1 MLKNYFKVALRNLI
15 KHRVYTFINIAGLA
29 LGMVCCILIF
39 LWVMDEI
46 SFDNFHTKS
55 DRLYQVV
62 NKNEI
67 NGSWWQ
73 SSPWALAPVLKND
86 FPEIEKSTRFYPQ
99 NMPVKYTDKSFYES
113 IAYVDPD
120 FLEMFSFPLIKGN
133 PASALT
139 VNESVIISEKTA
151 HKYFKN
157 EDPIGKVLKLNKNT
171 DLKVTGVMKNVPAN
185 SSLTFDFLVPIKNL
199 GEVRLATWSSECGA
213 FVLLKENTNVNT
225 LLTKISGTTKKY
237 DKRTGNNK
245 TINSLQPIFRIHLYG
260 LNSIGPIL
268 YVYIFSAVA
277 LIVLF
282 VACINFINLI
292 TATAS
297 ERGKEIGMRKIVGA
311 GKNHIIW
318 QFYGET
324 FLLSVFAFILAYI
337 FALIMLPGFNELAG
351 KQLRL
356 NFIHNPILIIGSISI
371 ILFTTI
377 CAGSYPALYLS
388 SFLPIKVLK
397 ESSSRGFRKTTVRWI
412 LVVTQFAVSI
422 IMIVMTIT
430 MNKQIDYIQNINLG
444 YNREQVISIPL
455 NDDFRN
461 QYEAIK
467 TQLLRY
473 PDIIHITAANNSP
486 TNISFSNPVYWEG
499 GGPDKY
505 VSMTYLTVD
514 YDFFETF
521 EMKMIEGRN
530 FSKDFSTDSQNYIV
544 NEAAV
549 DFMKMKSPIGKRFS
563 IWKNEGQIIGVV
575 KNFNSSTLHDAV
587 GPVVITL
594 RPYMPISTV
603 FIRIKPANIKS
614 TLAMIEKTFRTYA
627 PNYPFQYDF
636 LDDVFRRQYN
646 NEEETKNLFQYFSA
660 LAIFISCIGLFGL
673 AAFTAQRRTKE
684 IGIRKVV
691 GASVFEIT
699 GLMLMDFAKWL
710 LIAIIIGVPV
720 SYYVIRMWLRNFAY
734 RTEINWTIFAGAS
747 VIVLVIALATVSVHA
762 IKAAIANPTDSL
774 RYE

>member
-1 MLKNYFKVALRNLI
+1 MLKNYFKIALRNLI
-15 KHRVYTFINIAGLA
+15 KHRVYTLINVAGLA

-39 LWVMDEI
+39 LWVQDEI
-46 SFDNFHTKS
+46 SFDLFHKKS
-55 DRLYQVV
+55 NRLYQVV

-67 NGSWWQ
+67 EGSWTQ
-73 SSPWALAPVLKND
+73 SSPWALAPVLKKD
-86 FPEIEKSTRFYPQ
+86 FPEIQKSTRFYPQ
-99 NMPVKYTDKSFYES
+99 NMLIKNTDQSFYET
-113 IAYVDPD
+113 IAFVDPD
-120 FLEMFSFPLIKGN
+120 FLEMFSFPLIKGD

-139 VNESVIISEKTA
+139 VTESVIISENTA
-151 HKYFKN
+151 QKYFKN

-171 DLKVTGVMKNVPAN
+171 DLKVTGIMKNVPAN
-185 SSLTFDFLVPIKNL
+185 SSLTFDILVPIQNL
-199 GEVRLATWSSECGA
+199 GEDRLATWSSESA
-213 FVLLKENTNVNT
+213 TFVLLKENANVNS
-225 LLTKISGTTKKY
+225 LKTKMSGTTKKY
-237 DKRTGNNK
+237 DKRTDNNK
-245 TINSLQPIFRIHLYG
+245 TLNGLQPISRIHLYG

-268 YVYIFSAVA
+268 YVYLFSTVA

-311 GKNHIIW
+311 GKSNILC

-324 FLLSVFAFILAYI
+324 FLLSAFAFILAY
-337 FALIMLPGFNELAG
+337 FLALLIMPGFNELAG
-351 KQLRL
+351 KQLKL
-356 NFIHNPILIIGSISI
+356 NIINDPILFLGSMLI

-397 ESSSRGFRKTTVRWI
+397 DSSSRGFRRTTVRWV
-412 LVVTQFAVSI
+412 LVVTQFVVSI
-422 IMIVMTIT
+422 ILIVMTIT
-430 MNKQIDYIQNINLG
+430 MNKQIDYIQNKNLG

-455 NDDFRN
+455 NDEFRN
-461 QYEAIK
+461 QYDAIK
-467 TQLLRY
+467 TQLLQY
-473 PDIIHITAANNSP
+473 PDVIHITAANNSP
-486 TNISFSNPVYWEG
+486 TNIGFSNPVYWEG

-521 EMKMIEGRN
+521 EMKMIAGRC
-530 FSKDFSTDSQNYIV
+530 FSKDFSTDRQNYIV

-549 DFMKMKSPIGKRFS
+549 DFIKIKSPIGKRFS
-563 IWKNEGQIIGVV
+563 IWKNEGNIIGVV
-575 KNFNSSTLHDAV
+575 KNFNSSSLHDAI

-594 RPYMPISTV
+594 KPYMPINTV
-603 FIRIKPANIKS
+603 FIRIKPANVKS
-614 TLAMIEKTFRTYA
+614 TLAMIEKTWKTYVT
-627 PNYPFQYDF
+627 NYPFQYDF

-646 NEEETKNLFQYFSA
+646 NEEGTKNLFQYFSI

-699 GLMLMDFAKWL
+699 GLMLKDFAKWL
-710 LIAIIIGVPV
+710 LVAIIIGVPV
-720 SYYVIRMWLRNFAY
+720 SYYAISMWLRNFAY
-734 RTEINWTIFAGAS
+734 RTEINWTIFVGAS
-747 VIVLVIALATVSVHA
+747 VIVFIIALTTVSIHA
-762 IKAAIANPTDSL
+762 IKAAVANPTDSL
-774 RYE
+774 KYE

>member
-1 MLKNYFKVALRNLI
+1 MLKNYFKIALRNLI

-39 LWVMDEI
+39 LWVQDEI
-46 SFDNFHTKS
+46 SFDHFHKKS

-62 NKNEI
+62 NKNEV

-113 IAYVDPD
+113 IAFVDPD

-139 VNESVIISEKTA
+139 VTESVIISEKTA
-151 HKYFKN
+151 QKYFKN

-185 SSLTFDFLVPIKNL
+185 SSLTFDILVPIKNL
-199 GEVRLATWSSECGA
+199 GEDRLETWSSESGA

-225 LLTKISGTTKKY
+225 LMTKMSGTTKKY
-237 DKRTGNNK
+237 DKRTDNNK
-245 TINSLQPIFRIHLYG
+245 TINSLQPISRIHLYG

-268 YVYIFSAVA
+268 YIYIFSAVA

-324 FLLSVFAFILAYI
+324 FLLSVLAFILAYI
-337 FALIMLPGFNELAG
+337 LALIMLPGFNELAG

-412 LVVTQFAVSI
+412 LVITQFAVSI
-422 IMIVMTIT
+422 ILIVMTIT

-486 TNISFSNPVYWEG
+486 TNINFSNPVYWEG

-530 FSKDFSTDSQNYIV
+530 FSKDFSTDPQNYIV
-544 NEAAV
+544 NEATV

-563 IWKNEGQIIGVV
+563 IWKNEGHIIGVV
-575 KNFNSSTLHDAV
+575 KNFNSSTLHDAL

-594 RPYMPISTV
+594 TPYMPISTV
-603 FIRIKPANIKS
+603 FIRIKPENVNS
-614 TLAMIEKTFRTYA
+614 TLAMIEKTWRTYV

-691 GASVFEIT
+691 GASVFDIT
-699 GLMLMDFAKWL
+699 ALMLRDFAKWL

-720 SYYVIRMWLRNFAY
+720 SYYFIRMWLQDFAF
-734 RTEINWTIFAGAS
+734 RIEINWTIFAGAS

-762 IKAAIANPTDSL
+762 IKAATTNPVEAL